1 MDIAIG
7 LVSLAILLVTGLL
20 VAAFTAPMVSKTLRH
35 VPTERW
41 ADLTQ
46 QVNEALRPTP
56 ESARKNDFDFVS
68 KPIVSIP
75 NVPGSR
81 FASLFHDD
89 PTAQLQAALDQYQK
103 TPDDLNRVFL
113 VEAVN
118 QVIGHETVA
127 PDAAELADRAL
138 AAIHATARKVEDQP
152 DSEGDVS

>member
-7 LVSLAILLVTGLL
+7 IVTL
-20 VAAFTAPMVSKTLRH
+20 VALVITGGLVVAFTAPMVSKTLRR

-56 ESARKNDFDFVS
+56 DIARKNDFDFVS
-68 KPIVSIP
+68 KPVVGIP

-81 FASLFHDD
+81 FATLFHDD
-89 PTAQLQAALDQYQK
+89 PTAQLQAALDHYQQ

-118 QVIGHETVA
+118 LVIGQETVA
-127 PDAAELADRAL
+127 PDAAELADRAITT
-138 AAIHATARKVEDQP
+138 IHETTRQKADKPEN
-152 DSEGDVS
+152 EGDVS